1 MTIDKL
7 ISQLQDIQTVNG
19 NIQVQI
25 FEFYGSNQ
33 RKNKNSTFTNEI
45 HLAYAKEEEEEEEPL
60 IETLSNPIGFC

>member
-19 NIQVQI
+19 NIQVQV

-33 RKNKNSTFTNEI
+33 RKNKNSIFTNEI
-45 HLAYAKEEEEEEEPL
+45 HLAYAKEEEEEAPP

>member
-19 NIQVQI
+19 NIQVQV

-33 RKNKNSTFTNEI
+33 RKNKNSIFTNEI
-45 HLAYAKEEEEEEEPL
+45 HLAYAKEEEEEETPP

>member
-45 HLAYAKEEEEEEEPL
+45 HLAYAKEEEEEEFP
-60 IETLSNPIGFC
+60 IESLSNPIGFC